1 MSRGRPQAEHLAD
14 YEADLDKWENEL
26 EEYYKCGGAVMHD
39 QTKLLTAKDM
49 LPEATDAAVHLATK
63 DATTYDGFRA
73 TIRTSIQYLI
83 DHGKVRRSAA
93 AHVLEEDPAAQDSQS
108 GVSQW
113 PAGEWEM
120 VPPEAFPEGTFRDEQ
135 ARENY
140 ILVMSKHAQRRMRQ
154 PTRSQTSSS
163 GPPRDVNDVKCAN
176 CNEKGHTAQQCKR
189 PKVESKDRKCH
200 TCGLPGHIAAK
211 CPDKDK
217 RRAKANVVENEK
229 REDARV
235 PAIHRQDRR

>member
-1 MSRGRPQAEHLAD
+1 
-14 YEADLDKWENEL
+14 
-26 EEYYKCGGAVMHD
+26 
-39 QTKLLTAKDM
+39 
-49 LPEATDAAVHLATK
+49 
-63 DATTYDGFRA
+63 
-73 TIRTSIQYLI
+73 
-83 DHGKVRRSAA
+83 
-93 AHVLEEDPAAQDSQS
+93 
-108 GVSQW
+108 
-113 PAGEWEM
+113 
-120 VPPEAFPEGTFRDEQ
+120 
-135 ARENY
+135 
-140 ILVMSKHAQRRMRQ
+140 MSKHAQRRMRQ

-229 REDARV
+229 REESARV
-235 PAIHRQDRR
+235 PLFTVRTDDECQSPTQVTIGDVPVRPAGMHAATAERAEPECLAGASSASLRLSAEARQQTVPPVLQDKPGVSMHRRVLHSTQRTRARTGCPARQIRGHP